1 MEGVWLYQSLKLLS
15 SMYMAWIWPTD
26 CSCGVWC
33 RERTFFRIG
42 VYSNAHTP
50 KKIHSHLV
58 CSSAFWKYS
67 LKWQWIC
74 QFDIMEENVSLLLV
88 MFYLYL
94 VLHNLKIIYFHLPYY
109 HSANFAVIQALLQ
122 LYQAVNDLVSNL
134 VIPRV
139 DATGSSWWVLV
150 QVMALC
156 RQDIAWPILTQICVI
171 VWRHRDIVDT
181 YIPFCNVG
189 VNLKWHFLRWWQQG
203 VSLKEQ

>member
-1 MEGVWLYQSLKLLS
+1 
-15 SMYMAWIWPTD
+15 
-26 CSCGVWC
+26 
-33 RERTFFRIG
+33 
-42 VYSNAHTP
+42 
-50 KKIHSHLV
+50 
-58 CSSAFWKYS
+58 
-67 LKWQWIC
+67 
-74 QFDIMEENVSLLLV
+74 

-94 VLHNLKIIYFHLPYY
+94 VLHNLIILYFHLPYF

-150 QVMALC
+150 QVMASC
-156 RQDIAWPILTQICVI
+156 HQDIAWPILTQICVT

-189 VNLKWHFLRWWQQG
+189 VNLKCHSLRWWQQG
-203 VSLKEQ
+203 VSLTEQQVWPLVVLNVNLELLEYGSQQCHRHIILASGFNSWHVFSYIVFWNLL